1 MPSTLRVNIGATRYP
16 VLNDFMGANHR
27 VDAIMGPLGS
37 GKTYGAIQR
46 LLRHMCEQA
55 PNPVGQRPTRFY
67 AVRNT
72 YPDLMS
78 TTVKDFIAVFAG
90 MGVMKMGSLEPP
102 TFHVQFR
109 LEDHTVVK
117 SEVIFLSLD
126 REDDVRKLRGSQAT
140 GFWLNEMKE
149 LVKAVVDMADLRHGR
164 YPSMADGGVRPTW
177 HGMIGDTNA
186 PDEDHWYYKLAEEDR
201 PEGWHFHRQPGGVF
215 AKGKKPN
222 GRTVW
227 GLNDHAENLENLP
240 EAYYERGI
248 QGKEDDWIAVMLSNE
263 YGFVI
268 DGKPVHPE
276 YRDSVHCALEPIPY
290 EKGYP
295 IVLGLDFGRTPACAL
310 LQYIDAAGRWHQ
322 IDEYVTIDMS
332 AALFAPELKRYIDR
346 KYPGAKVEGWGDPAG
361 DASGQTVETT
371 PIQILRAHGIPCR
384 PTASNQPTLRRAAL
398 ANPLT
403 RICMDG
409 QPGFM
414 IGPNCK
420 ITRKGLMGGFC
431 YRRLKIAGSDRY
443 TDEPDKNMYS
453 HPVEALEYGLQGA
466 GEGRAALEM
475 KPAMRR
481 HRGKRQQVAQM

>member
-1 MPSTLRVNIGATRYP
+1 MSSTLHINIGATKYP
-16 VLNDFMGANHR
+16 VLNAFMGANNR

-55 PNPVGQRPTRFY
+55 PNPVGERPTRFY

-78 TTVKDFIAVFAG
+78 TTVKDFLAVFRG
-90 MGVMKMGSLEPP
+90 MGVMKLGSLEPP
-102 TFHVQFR
+102 TFHAKFR
-109 LEDHTVVK
+109 IEDGTVVK

-149 LVKAVVDMADLRHGR
+149 LVKPVIDMADLRHGR

-186 PDEDHWYYKLAEEDR
+186 PDEDHWYFKLAEETC
-201 PEGWHFHRQPGGVF
+201 PEGWNFFRQPGGVY
-215 AKGKKPN
+215 ADGKSPD
-222 GRTVW
+222 GRVIW
-227 GLNDHAENLENLP
+227 KVNHEAENAENLP
-240 EAYYERGI
+240 ESYYERGM
-248 QGKEDDWIAVMLSNE
+248 QAKHDDWIAVMLSNE

-276 YRDSVHCALEPIPY
+276 YRDSVHCRPEPIPY

-295 IVLGLDFGRTPACAL
+295 IVLGFDFGRTPACAL
-310 LQYIDAAGRWHQ
+310 LQYIEAAGRWQQ
-322 IDEYVTIDMS
+322 IDEFVTQDMS
-332 AALFAPELKRYIDR
+332 AALFAPEVKRYIDR
-346 KYPGAKVEGWGDPAG
+346 KYPGADVEGWGDPAG
-361 DASGQTVETT
+361 DSAGQTVETT
-371 PIQILRAHGIPCR
+371 PIRILIANGIPYR
-384 PTASNQPTLRRAAL
+384 PCHSNQPTLRRAAL

-409 QPGFM
+409 QPGF
-414 IGPNCK
+414 ILGSNCK
-420 ITRKGLMGGFC
+420 MTRKGLMGGFC
-431 YRRLKIAGSDRY
+431 YRRMKLAGSERY
-443 TDEPDKNMYS
+443 TEEPDKNIYS
-453 HPVEALEYGLQGA
+453 HPVEALEYALLGA
-466 GEGRAALEM
+466 GEGRAALRM
-475 KPAMRR
+475 KPAMMRYRGRR
-481 HRGKRQQVAQM
+481 QETAIM